1 MQIYLRNILSTDKRV
16 YRLIDLL
23 DTCKASDLKLI
34 LFKDLIF
41 NQPKTK
47 ITKSEIHMVDT
58 RYPILV
64 TPNGDKYDIVD
75 GHHRYLKMKLEN
87 KQACIAFVIS
97 AKNFTQIKD
106 SWKDYPRVIKGC
118 ESCGE

>member
-1 MQIYLRNILSTDKRV
+1 MQIYLRDFLSTDQRV
-16 YRLIDLL
+16 YRLKDLL
-23 DTCKASDLKLI
+23 DTCKASDLNLI
-34 LFKDLIF
+34 FFKDIIF

-47 ITKSEIHMVDT
+47 ITKSDIHMVDT

-87 KQACIAFVIS
+87 NKACIAFVIS
-97 AKNFTQIKD
+97 AKNFAQIKD
-106 SWKDYPRVIKGC
+106 SWKDYPRVTAGC